1 LSLRAST
8 PSSKLL
14 AEHSAARARAMRPED
29 RLLVSSRSPAD
40 DFAEIRGLVEQPA
53 TPERLERI
61 EALLLPHDSVA
72 ETRHRD
78 DLIGAH
84 AAMLA
89 RYRQAGLPDRR
100 SRGSRDDRTD
110 SK

>member
-1 LSLRAST
+1 
-8 PSSKLL
+8 
-14 AEHSAARARAMRPED
+14 
-29 RLLVSSRSPAD
+29 
-40 DFAEIRGLVEQPA
+40 
-53 TPERLERI
+53 
-61 EALLLPHDSVA
+61 LPHDSVA